1 MRIDYCGMR
10 AGRAWSFESDKVGRE
25 LLLHY
30 LYGKGEDFPSNEE
43 HGQYLMEN
51 ECLKNKVRSILFQH
65 TRSIRPGD
73 TVAIDLSVHME
84 IENGEGIIGYQY
96 LHGTNADVGD
106 FQISGTAKRTLDGS
120 VIYDLKYTWNDVMD
134 SNMSY
139 GTDKMKAFFAEI
151 FTFGGAQSYNLAI
164 SWSDTSIAPYSY
176 DLSSAE
182 GTGWLFS

>member
-84 IENGEGIIGYQY
+84 IENGEGIIGYQ
-96 LHGTNADVGD
+96 
-106 FQISGTAKRTLDGS
+106 
-120 VIYDLKYTWNDVMD
+120 
-134 SNMSY
+134 
-139 GTDKMKAFFAEI
+139 
-151 FTFGGAQSYNLAI
+151 
-164 SWSDTSIAPYSY
+164 
-176 DLSSAE
+176 
-182 GTGWLFS
+182 